1 MLRSE
6 LGRRIVKT
14 RMRQRWSQAELARH
28 LGAPRERLGKWE
40 RGLNAPSLEDLATL
54 SEVLEVPLEALGLGR
69 GARRTISDKELAEL
83 VFHLSAIARLLKP
96 WRERR
101 GQKDE

>member
-14 RMRQRWSQAELARH
+14 WMRQRWSQAELARR
-28 LGAPRERLGKWE
+28 LGAPRERL
-40 RGLNAPSLEDLATL
+40 
-54 SEVLEVPLEALGLGR
+54 V
-69 GARRTISDKELAEL
+69 SDKELAEL

-101 GQKDE
+101 RQKDE